1 MTIFF
6 AIILYIAGFYLL
18 ARRTVAGA
26 VAPRNRITFLAV
38 LFLVYSCIAV
48 GFAILAYQWRNPGL
62 AMYAICLLF
71 SLIEIGMIFLT
82 LSHCNREIQSRHV
95 ILFFMVKGTVED
107 LNHMVLNIVMFMPL
121 GYLFV
126 QMHPQKLGDPAKVV
140 GVGIMLSSVIET
152 CQLIFRLG
160 NCDMD
165 DILANTIGIFLGW
178 ALFKIVHRHN

>member
-1 MTIFF
+1 MSRG
-6 AIILYIAGFYLL
+6 LGD
-18 ARRTVAGA
+18 
-26 VAPRNRITFLAV
+26 
-38 LFLVYSCIAV
+38 VYKR
-48 GFAILAYQWRNPGL
+48 Q
-62 AMYAICLLF
+62 
-71 SLIEIGMIFLT
+71 
-82 LSHCNREIQSRHV
+82 
-95 ILFFMVKGTVED
+95 
-107 LNHMVLNIVMFMPL
+107 VLNIVMFMPL